1 MNITTTITAAADY
14 NIDIL
19 CLDAPDGHPEKY
31 NKTYK
36 GKNKILPGMLEALGF
51 SVYASSVKS
60 NIHKR
65 TFEPYNNQ
73 SNQSTAEVPI
83 NIANVVF
90 EKEQASEALD
100 KYTFKIRA
108 EGNYGTKS
116 SYHKKY
122 KLNFFNDALGQLNEM
137 NIPDE
142 ILEPLDKEGF
152 VYFIKLTYT
161 LVLEM
166 PRTKGQIQIGKE
178 TIDYETYF
186 DISDIRVGDAKTIT
200 KSDVIS
206 QGATDKII
214 PAFISANYTGF
225 IEDASGI
232 IVLVKYNTP
241 ETGNIVVYYKFS
253 KQIPRTE
260 KVPILNLSKLN
271 ITIENKR

>member
-51 SVYASSVKS
+51 SVTTNNVNS

-73 SNQSTAEVPI
+73 STDEGPI

-100 KYTFKIRA
+100 KYTFKISA
-108 EGNYGTKS
+108 EGNYGTPQS
-116 SYHKKY
+116 SSHKKY
-122 KLNFFNDALGQLNEM
+122 KLNFFNGYLGQLNEM

-152 VYFIKLTYT
+152 VYFIKLTYS

-186 DISDIRVGDAKTIT
+186 DISVAKTIT
-200 KSDVIS
+200 KSDVIP
-206 QGATDKII
+206 QGDTDKII
-214 PAFISANYTGF
+214 PAFISPNYTGF

-232 IVLVKYNTP
+232 IVHVKYNTP

-260 KVPILNLSKLN
+260 KVILNLSKLN

>member
-1 MNITTTITAAADY
+1 MNITTTITASADY
-14 NIDIL
+14 NIDIV

-31 NKTYK
+31 NETYK

-51 SVYASSVKS
+51 SVTTNNVNS

-65 TFEPYNNQ
+65 TFESYN
-73 SNQSTAEVPI
+73 NQSTAEVPI

-100 KYTFKIRA
+100 KYTFKISA
-108 EGNYGTKS
+108 EGNYSKS
-116 SYHKKY
+116 SSHKQY
-122 KLNFFNDALGQLNEM
+122 KLNFFNDSLGQLNEM

-142 ILEPLDKEGF
+142 ILEPLGKEGF

-178 TIDYETYF
+178 TIEYETYF
-186 DISDIRVGDAKTIT
+186 DISAAKTIT

-206 QGATDKII
+206 QGDTDKII
-214 PAFISANYTGF
+214 PAFISPNYTGF

-260 KVPILNLSKLN
+260 RVILNLSKLN

>member
-1 MNITTTITAAADY
+1 MNITTTITADADY
-14 NIDIL
+14 NIDIV

-31 NKTYK
+31 NETYK

-51 SVYASSVKS
+51 SVTTNNVNS

-65 TFEPYNNQ
+65 TFESYN
-73 SNQSTAEVPI
+73 NQSTAEVPI

-100 KYTFKIRA
+100 KYTFKISA
-108 EGNYGTKS
+108 EGNYSKS
-116 SYHKKY
+116 SSHKQY
-122 KLNFFNDALGQLNEM
+122 KLNFFNDSLGQLNEM

-142 ILEPLDKEGF
+142 ILEPLGKEGF

-186 DISDIRVGDAKTIT
+186 DISVAKTIT

-206 QGATDKII
+206 QGDTNKII
-214 PAFISANYTGF
+214 PAFISPNYKGF

-260 KVPILNLSKLN
+260 KVILNLSKLN

>member
-65 TFEPYNNQ
+65 TFEAYNQ
-73 SNQSTAEVPI
+73 SAAEDPI
-83 NIANVVF
+83 PTNIANVVF

-186 DISDIRVGDAKTIT
+186 DISDIRAGDAKTIT

>member
-1 MNITTTITAAADY
+1 MNITTTITADADY
-14 NIDIL
+14 NIDIV

-31 NKTYK
+31 NVTYK

-51 SVYASSVKS
+51 SVTTNNVNS

-65 TFEPYNNQ
+65 TFESYN
-73 SNQSTAEVPI
+73 NQSTAEVPI

-100 KYTFKIRA
+100 KYTFKISA
-108 EGNYGTKS
+108 EGNYSKS
-116 SYHKKY
+116 SSHKQY
-122 KLNFFNDALGQLNEM
+122 KLNFFNDSLGQLNEM

-142 ILEPLDKEGF
+142 ILEPLGKEGF

-186 DISDIRVGDAKTIT
+186 DISVAKTIT

-206 QGATDKII
+206 QGDRDKII
-214 PAFISANYTGF
+214 PAFISPNYKGF

-260 KVPILNLSKLN
+260 KVILNLSKLN

>member
-65 TFEPYNNQ
+65 TFEAYNQ
-73 SNQSTAEVPI
+73 SAAEDPI
-83 NIANVVF
+83 PTNIANVVF

-108 EGNYGTKS
+108 EGNYNKY
-116 SYHKKY
+116 SYYKKY

-186 DISDIRVGDAKTIT
+186 DISDIRAGDAKTIT

>member
-1 MNITTTITAAADY
+1 MNITTTITADADY
-14 NIDIL
+14 NIDIV

-31 NKTYK
+31 NVTYK
-36 GKNKILPGMLEALGF
+36 GKNKILPRMLEALGF
-51 SVYASSVKS
+51 SVTTNNVNS

-65 TFEPYNNQ
+65 TFESYN
-73 SNQSTAEVPI
+73 NQSTAEVPI

-100 KYTFKIRA
+100 KYTFKISA
-108 EGNYGTKS
+108 EGNYSKS
-116 SYHKKY
+116 SSHKQY
-122 KLNFFNDALGQLNEM
+122 KLNFFNDSLGQLNEM

-142 ILEPLDKEGF
+142 ILEPLGKEGF

-186 DISDIRVGDAKTIT
+186 DISVAKTIT

-206 QGATDKII
+206 QGDTNKII
-214 PAFISANYTGF
+214 PAFISPNYKGF

-260 KVPILNLSKLN
+260 KVILNLSKLN

>member
-51 SVYASSVKS
+51 SVTTNNINS

-73 SNQSTAEVPI
+73 SNQSTAEVPIPI

-108 EGNYGTKS
+108 EGNYDKYG
-116 SYHKKY
+116 YHKKY

-142 ILEPLDKEGF
+142 ILEPLGKEGF

-260 KVPILNLSKLN
+260 KVILNLSKLN

>member
-1 MNITTTITAAADY
+1 MNITTTITADAVI
-14 NIDIL
+14 NIDIT

-31 NKTYK
+31 NETYK

-51 SVYASSVKS
+51 SVTTNNVNS

-65 TFEPYNNQ
+65 TFESYNNQ
-73 SNQSTAEVPI
+73 STADVPI
-83 NIANVVF
+83 NIANIANIVF
-90 EKEQASEALD
+90 EKEQTSEALD
-100 KYTFKIRA
+100 KYTFKISA
-108 EGNYGTKS
+108 EGNYSKS
-116 SYHKKY
+116 SSHKQY
-122 KLNFFNDALGQLNEM
+122 KLNFFNDSLGQLNEM
-137 NIPDE
+137 HIPDE

-186 DISDIRVGDAKTIT
+186 DISVAKTIT

-206 QGATDKII
+206 QGDRDKII
-214 PAFISANYTGF
+214 PAFISPNYTGF

-260 KVPILNLSKLN
+260 KVILNLSKLN

>member
-1 MNITTTITAAADY
+1 MNITTAIMAAADY

-51 SVYASSVKS
+51 SVTTNNVNS

-65 TFEPYNNQ
+65 TFEPYNDQ
-73 SNQSTAEVPI
+73 SPAELGRVPI

-90 EKEQASEALD
+90 EKEHASEALD
-100 KYTFKIRA
+100 KYTFKISA
-108 EGNYGTKS
+108 EGNYGAAES
-116 SYHKKY
+116 SSHKQY
-122 KLNFFNDALGQLNEM
+122 KLNFFNDSLGQLNEM
-137 NIPDE
+137 HIPDE

-186 DISDIRVGDAKTIT
+186 DISVGKTIT

-206 QGATDKII
+206 QGATHKII
-214 PAFISANYTGF
+214 PAFISPNYTGF

-260 KVPILNLSKLN
+260 KVILNLSKLN

>member
-1 MNITTTITAAADY
+1 MNITTTITADADY
-14 NIDIL
+14 NIDIV

-31 NKTYK
+31 NETYK

-51 SVYASSVKS
+51 SVTTNNVNS

-65 TFEPYNNQ
+65 TFESYNNQ
-73 SNQSTAEVPI
+73 STTEVPI

-100 KYTFKIRA
+100 KYTFKISA
-108 EGNYGTKS
+108 EGNYSKS
-116 SYHKKY
+116 SSHKQY
-122 KLNFFNDALGQLNEM
+122 KLNFFNDSLGQLNEM

-142 ILEPLDKEGF
+142 ILEPLGKEGF

-166 PRTKGQIQIGKE
+166 PRTKGQIQIAKE

-186 DISDIRVGDAKTIT
+186 DISVAKTIT

-206 QGATDKII
+206 QGDTNKII
-214 PAFISANYTGF
+214 PAFISPNYKGF

-260 KVPILNLSKLN
+260 KVILNLSKLN

>member
-1 MNITTTITAAADY
+1 M
-14 NIDIL
+14 
-19 CLDAPDGHPEKY
+19 H
-31 NKTYK
+31 
-36 GKNKILPGMLEALGF
+36 
-51 SVYASSVKS
+51 
-60 NIHKR
+60 
-65 TFEPYNNQ
+65 
-73 SNQSTAEVPI
+73 
-83 NIANVVF
+83 
-90 EKEQASEALD
+90 
-100 KYTFKIRA
+100 
-108 EGNYGTKS
+108 
-116 SYHKKY
+116 
-122 KLNFFNDALGQLNEM
+122 
-137 NIPDE
+137 IPDE

-166 PRTKGQIQIGKE
+166 PRNKGQIQIGKE

-186 DISDIRVGDAKTIT
+186 DISVDKTIT

-206 QGATDKII
+206 QGDTDKII
-214 PAFISANYTGF
+214 PAFISPNYKGF

-260 KVPILNLSKLN
+260 KVILNLSKLN

>member
-1 MNITTTITAAADY
+1 MNITTTITADAVI
-14 NIDIL
+14 NIDIT

-31 NKTYK
+31 NETYK

-51 SVYASSVKS
+51 SVTTNNVNS

-65 TFEPYNNQ
+65 TFESYN
-73 SNQSTAEVPI
+73 NQSTAEVPI
-83 NIANVVF
+83 NIATVVF

-100 KYTFKIRA
+100 KYTFKISA
-108 EGNYGTKS
+108 EGNYSKS
-116 SYHKKY
+116 SSHKQY
-122 KLNFFNDALGQLNEM
+122 KLNFFNDSLGQLNEM
-137 NIPDE
+137 NIPGE

-186 DISDIRVGDAKTIT
+186 DISVAKTIT

-206 QGATDKII
+206 QGDKDKII
-214 PAFISANYTGF
+214 PAFISPNYTGF

-260 KVPILNLSKLN
+260 KVILNLSKLN

>member
-1 MNITTTITAAADY
+1 M
-14 NIDIL
+14 
-19 CLDAPDGHPEKY
+19 H
-31 NKTYK
+31 
-36 GKNKILPGMLEALGF
+36 
-51 SVYASSVKS
+51 
-60 NIHKR
+60 
-65 TFEPYNNQ
+65 
-73 SNQSTAEVPI
+73 
-83 NIANVVF
+83 
-90 EKEQASEALD
+90 
-100 KYTFKIRA
+100 
-108 EGNYGTKS
+108 
-116 SYHKKY
+116 
-122 KLNFFNDALGQLNEM
+122 
-137 NIPDE
+137 IPDE

-152 VYFIKLTYT
+152 VYFIILTYT

-186 DISDIRVGDAKTIT
+186 DISVDKTIT

-206 QGATDKII
+206 QGDTHKII
-214 PAFISANYTGF
+214 PAFISPNYTGF

-260 KVPILNLSKLN
+260 KAILNLSKLN

>member
-1 MNITTTITAAADY
+1 MNITTAIMAAADY

-51 SVYASSVKS
+51 SVTTNNVNS

-65 TFEPYNNQ
+65 TFEPYNDQ
-73 SNQSTAEVPI
+73 SPAEPTAKVPI

-90 EKEQASEALD
+90 EKEHASEALD
-100 KYTFKIRA
+100 KYTFKISA
-108 EGNYGTKS
+108 EGNYGGTAES
-116 SYHKKY
+116 SSHKQY
-122 KLNFFNDALGQLNEM
+122 KLNFFNDSLGQLNEM
-137 NIPDE
+137 HIPDE

-186 DISDIRVGDAKTIT
+186 DISVDKTIT

-206 QGATDKII
+206 QGATHKII
-214 PAFISANYTGF
+214 PAFISPNYTGF

-260 KVPILNLSKLN
+260 KVILNLSKLN

>member
-1 MNITTTITAAADY
+1 MNITTTITADADY
-14 NIDIL
+14 NIDIV

-31 NKTYK
+31 NETHK

-51 SVYASSVKS
+51 SVTTNNVNS

-65 TFEPYNNQ
+65 TFESYN
-73 SNQSTAEVPI
+73 NQSTAEVPI

-90 EKEQASEALD
+90 EKEQAAEALD
-100 KYTFKIRA
+100 KYTFKISA
-108 EGNYGTKS
+108 EGNYSKS
-116 SYHKKY
+116 SSHKQY
-122 KLNFFNDALGQLNEM
+122 KLNFFNDSLGQLNEM
-137 NIPDE
+137 HIPDE

-166 PRTKGQIQIGKE
+166 PRTKGQIQIAKE

-186 DISDIRVGDAKTIT
+186 DISVDKTIT

-206 QGATDKII
+206 QGDTDKII
-214 PAFISANYTGF
+214 PAFISPNYKGF

-260 KVPILNLSKLN
+260 KVILNLSKLN

>member
-1 MNITTTITAAADY
+1 MNITTTITASADY
-14 NIDIL
+14 NIDIV

-51 SVYASSVKS
+51 SVTTNNVNS

-65 TFEPYNNQ
+65 TFEPYNDQ
-73 SNQSTAEVPI
+73 SPAEVPI

-90 EKEQASEALD
+90 EKEHASEALD
-100 KYTFKIRA
+100 KYTFKISA
-108 EGNYGTKS
+108 EGNYGTAES
-116 SYHKKY
+116 SSHKQY
-122 KLNFFNDALGQLNEM
+122 KLNFFNDSLGQLNEM
-137 NIPDE
+137 HIPDE
-142 ILEPLDKEGF
+142 ILEPLGKEGF

-186 DISDIRVGDAKTIT
+186 DISVDKTIT

-206 QGATDKII
+206 QGDTHKII
-214 PAFISANYTGF
+214 PAFISPNYKGF

-260 KVPILNLSKLN
+260 KVILNLSKLN

>member
-1 MNITTTITAAADY
+1 MNITTAITAAADY

-51 SVYASSVKS
+51 SVTTNNVNS

-65 TFEPYNNQ
+65 TFEPYNDQ
-73 SNQSTAEVPI
+73 SPAVGSAEVPI

-90 EKEQASEALD
+90 EKEHASEALD
-100 KYTFKIRA
+100 KYTFKISA
-108 EGNYGTKS
+108 EGNYGAAES
-116 SYHKKY
+116 SSHKQY
-122 KLNFFNDALGQLNEM
+122 KLNFFNDSLGQLNEM
-137 NIPDE
+137 HIPDE

-186 DISDIRVGDAKTIT
+186 DISVDKTIT

-206 QGATDKII
+206 QGATHKII
-214 PAFISANYTGF
+214 PAFISPNYTGF

-260 KVPILNLSKLN
+260 KVILNLSKLN

>member
-1 MNITTTITAAADY
+1 MNITTTIMAAADY

-51 SVYASSVKS
+51 SVTTNNVNS

-65 TFEPYNNQ
+65 TFEPYNDQ
-73 SNQSTAEVPI
+73 SPPNTAGLPI

-90 EKEQASEALD
+90 EKEHASEALD
-100 KYTFKIRA
+100 KYTFKISA
-108 EGNYGTKS
+108 EGNYGTAES
-116 SYHKKY
+116 SSHKQY
-122 KLNFFNDALGQLNEM
+122 KLNFFNDSLGQLNEM
-137 NIPDE
+137 HIPDE

-186 DISDIRVGDAKTIT
+186 DISVDKTIT
-200 KSDVIS
+200 ESDVIS
-206 QGATDKII
+206 QGATHKII
-214 PAFISANYTGF
+214 PAFISPNYTGF

-260 KVPILNLSKLN
+260 KVILNLSKLN

>member
-1 MNITTTITAAADY
+1 MNITTTITASADY
-14 NIDIL
+14 NIDMV

-31 NKTYK
+31 NETYK

-51 SVYASSVKS
+51 SVTTNNVNS

-65 TFEPYNNQ
+65 TFESYN
-73 SNQSTAEVPI
+73 NQSTAEVPI
-83 NIANVVF
+83 NIANIVF
-90 EKEQASEALD
+90 EKEQTSEALD

-108 EGNYGTKS
+108 EGNYNKY
-116 SYHKKY
+116 SYYKNY

-186 DISDIRVGDAKTIT
+186 DIGVSKTIT

-206 QGATDKII
+206 QVATDKII

-232 IVLVKYNTP
+232 ILLVKYNTP

-260 KVPILNLSKLN
+260 KVILNLSKLN

>member
-1 MNITTTITAAADY
+1 MNITTTIMAAADY

-51 SVYASSVKS
+51 SVTTNNVNS

-65 TFEPYNNQ
+65 TFEPYNDQ
-73 SNQSTAEVPI
+73 SPAGVPT

-90 EKEQASEALD
+90 EKEHASEALD
-100 KYTFKIRA
+100 KYTFKISA
-108 EGNYGTKS
+108 EGNYYGADS
-116 SYHKKY
+116 SSHKQY
-122 KLNFFNDALGQLNEM
+122 KLNFFNDSLGQLNEM
-137 NIPDE
+137 HIPDE

-186 DISDIRVGDAKTIT
+186 DISVGKTIT

-206 QGATDKII
+206 QGATHKII
-214 PAFISANYTGF
+214 PAFISPNYTGF

-253 KQIPRTE
+253 KKIPRTE
-260 KVPILNLSKLN
+260 KVILNLSKLN

>member
-1 MNITTTITAAADY
+1 MNITSTITADADY
-14 NIDIL
+14 NIDIV

-31 NKTYK
+31 NVTYK

-51 SVYASSVKS
+51 SVTTNNVNS

-65 TFEPYNNQ
+65 TFESYN
-73 SNQSTAEVPI
+73 NQSTAEVPI

-100 KYTFKIRA
+100 KYTFKISA
-108 EGNYGTKS
+108 EGNYSKS
-116 SYHKKY
+116 SSHKHY
-122 KLNFFNDALGQLNEM
+122 KLNFFNDSLGQLNEM

-142 ILEPLDKEGF
+142 ILEPLGKEGF

-186 DISDIRVGDAKTIT
+186 DISVAKTIT

-206 QGATDKII
+206 QGDRDKII
-214 PAFISANYTGF
+214 PAFISPNYKGF

-260 KVPILNLSKLN
+260 KVILNLSKLN

>member
-65 TFEPYNNQ
+65 TFEAYNQ
-73 SNQSTAEVPI
+73 SAAEDPI
-83 NIANVVF
+83 PTNIANVVF

-108 EGNYGTKS
+108 EGNYGTTKS

-142 ILEPLDKEGF
+142 ILEPLGKEGF

-186 DISDIRVGDAKTIT
+186 DISDIPVGDAKTIT

>member
-1 MNITTTITAAADY
+1 MNITTTITASADY
-14 NIDIL
+14 NIDIV

-31 NKTYK
+31 NETYK

-51 SVYASSVKS
+51 SVTTNNVNS

-65 TFEPYNNQ
+65 TFESYNNQ
-73 SNQSTAEVPI
+73 STAKVPI

-100 KYTFKIRA
+100 KYTFKISA
-108 EGNYGTKS
+108 EGNYSKS
-116 SYHKKY
+116 SSHKQY
-122 KLNFFNDALGQLNEM
+122 KLNFFNDSLGQLNEM
-137 NIPDE
+137 HIPDE

-186 DISDIRVGDAKTIT
+186 DISVAKTIT

-206 QGATDKII
+206 QGDTDKII
-214 PAFISANYTGF
+214 PAFISPNYTGF

-260 KVPILNLSKLN
+260 KVILNLSKLN

>member
-14 NIDIL
+14 NIDIV

-31 NKTYK
+31 SKTYK

-51 SVYASSVKS
+51 SVTTNNINS

-65 TFEPYNNQ
+65 TFESYSDNQ
-73 SNQSTAEVPI
+73 TAKVPI

-90 EKEQASEALD
+90 EKEQVSEALD
-100 KYTFKIRA
+100 KYTFKISA
-108 EGNYGTKS
+108 EGTYYSAKS
-116 SYHKKY
+116 SSHKQY
-122 KLNFFNDALGQLNEM
+122 KLNFFNDSLGQLNEM

-166 PRTKGQIQIGKE
+166 PRTKGQIQIGSKE

-186 DISDIRVGDAKTIT
+186 DIGAAKTIA
-200 KSDVIS
+200 KSDVIP
-206 QGATDKII
+206 QEDTDKII
-214 PAFISANYTGF
+214 PAFISPNYTGF

-232 IVLVKYNTP
+232 IVPVKYNTP
-241 ETGNIVVYYKFS
+241 ETRNIVVYYKFS

-260 KVPILNLSKLN
+260 KVILNLSKLN

>member
-1 MNITTTITAAADY
+1 MNITTTITASADY
-14 NIDIL
+14 NIDIV

-31 NKTYK
+31 NETYK

-51 SVYASSVKS
+51 SVTTNNVNS

-65 TFEPYNNQ
+65 TFESYN
-73 SNQSTAEVPI
+73 NQSTAEVPI

-100 KYTFKIRA
+100 KYTFKISA
-108 EGNYGTKS
+108 EGNYSKFS
-116 SYHKKY
+116 SHKQY
-122 KLNFFNDALGQLNEM
+122 KLNFFNDYLGQLNEM
-137 NIPDE
+137 HIPDE

-186 DISDIRVGDAKTIT
+186 DISVDKTIDKTIT

-206 QGATDKII
+206 QGDTDKII
-214 PAFISANYTGF
+214 PAFISPNYKGF

-260 KVPILNLSKLN
+260 KVILNLSKLN